1 MNEDAP
7 KPPREELETRLTAL
21 LLGEL
26 PAEEAAALR
35 EIIAKDAQLAG
46 LHERLKR
53 AIDLVRETAARPMEQ
68 TAAQPAPLKLS
79 DERRQKLLAHFKTVA
94 PEQFRAPRGRGPS
107 WFVPL
112 GAAAAAALML
122 LAAIAIPNFTRA
134 RTTSRANVVINN
146 LRRLDSA
153 KQQWALENKKSATD
167 VPTLSDLEPYMGRG
181 GEGSLPSVMGETY
194 KLGSVS
200 EEVTAELDAAR
211 AGKSFGGLAA
221 KLPAGGVR
229 GELAHLSVNGELT
242 FVDKNADQKSLD
254 DRLKRESEASN
265 PKQASAP
272 GNLAPKGV
280 NRTEIVLPSGGEF
293 ASAANPQFETR
304 SASVDRDAFR
314 QRLAE
319 VKSLAASGAGG
330 IGGGGGAGGG
340 GGVGGSLGD
349 QTGTPIV
356 VQEERAGR
364 DIRQHVGNPDW
375 VGILDANRNGADGSK
390 NRFITRNPLALT
402 TAAPP
407 GEAPAQQPAP
417 PSQPPV
423 NSEAKFLETGQSDA
437 KALGFDWEQSKREI
451 RVQGGTAPALAGKK
465 PDAKLGIRDSN
476 SDVLAQAV
484 EPFGD
489 SSVNTF
495 AGRKT

>member
-7 KPPREELETRLTAL
+7 KPPREQLETRLTAL

-26 PAEEAAALR
+26 PAEDAAALR
-35 EIIAKDAQLAG
+35 EIMANDAPLAG
-46 LHERLKR
+46 LYERLQR

-94 PEQFRAPRGRGPS
+94 PERFKAPRGREPS
-107 WFVPL
+107 WIAPL
-112 GAAAAAALML
+112 GAAAALMV
-122 LAAIAIPNFTRA
+122 LAAISIPNFTRA
-134 RTTSRANVVINN
+134 RSTGQANAVINN

-153 KQQWALENKKSATD
+153 KQQWALEKKKSATD
-167 VPTLSDLEPYMGRG
+167 VPTLSDLEPYMGRR
-181 GEGSLPSVMGETY
+181 GEGSPPSVMGETY

-200 EEVTAELDAAR
+200 EEVTADLDAAQAR
-211 AGKSFGGLAA
+211 KLFGGLAA

-242 FVDKNADQKSLD
+242 FVDKNADHASRD
-254 DRLKRESEASN
+254 DRSRRELEERERKQVTAPAKPASN
-265 PKQASAP
+265 GA
-272 GNLAPKGV
+272 

-304 SASVDRDAFR
+304 SASVARDAFR

-437 KALGFDWEQSKREI
+437 KALGFDWEQSKR
-451 RVQGGTAPALAGKK
+451 
-465 PDAKLGIRDSN
+465 
-476 SDVLAQAV
+476 
-484 EPFGD
+484 
-489 SSVNTF
+489 
-495 AGRKT
+495 